1 MVFVLVFCTL
11 LFCCHSLSDTLGL
24 NLRLNLLGQI
34 LVPFRLF
41 EIFGLASRQQVRAFA
56 VAVVCGR
63 IERRAVCDIG
73 HKALCIERAFC
84 LFLVRFCQFFVFM
97 RVVALF
103 ASAHTKRGR
112 FCVFLQ
118 ANDPQQGWRFK
129 DLLFVF
135 AIAVSSLVPYITDV
149 FGGGAR
155 MTLDGATA
163 LHCCRSV

>member
-1 MVFVLVFCTL
+1 MFCTL
-11 LFCCHSLSDTLGL
+11 LFCCRSLSDTLGL

-34 LVPFRLF
+34 FVPFRLF

-63 IERRAVCDIG
+63 IERRTVCDVG

-103 ASAHTKRGR
+103 ASANTKRGR
-112 FCVFLQ
+112 FCIFYKQMTLNKAGDSKTCFLCLQ
-118 ANDPQQGWRFK
+118 SPFP
-129 DLLFVF
+129 LLCRTSPMF
-135 AIAVSSLVPYITDV
+135 S
-149 FGGGAR
+149 GGGAR

>member
-1 MVFVLVFCTL
+1 M
-11 LFCCHSLSDTLGL
+11 
-24 NLRLNLLGQI
+24 
-34 LVPFRLF
+34 PFRLF

-63 IERRAVCDIG
+63 IERRAVCDVG

-84 LFLVRFCQFFVFM
+84 LFLVQFCRFFVFM

-118 ANDPQQGWRFK
+118 ANDPQKAGDSKTCF
-129 DLLFVF
+129 FVF

-149 FGGGAR
+149 FGGGCPH
-155 MTLDGATA
+155 D
-163 LHCCRSV
+163 S

>member
-1 MVFVLVFCTL
+1 MFCTL

-34 LVPFRLF
+34 LVSFRLF

-63 IERRAVCDIG
+63 IERRAVCDVG
-73 HKALCIERAFC
+73 HKALYIERAFC

-129 DLLFVF
+129 DLLFCVCNRRF
-135 AIAVSSLVPYITDV
+135 LSCAVHHRCFSEA
-149 FGGGAR
+149 FAR